1 MIQKKYM
8 YIKSICGCISFNS
21 LVAPYPYTHPIRPD
35 NIGMVDLKKHESL
48 CDIAITIRQ
57 DILSSHL
64 QEINQSLD
72 SAYDASSPLNR
83 DLI

>member
-1 MIQKKYM
+1 M

-21 LVAPYPYTHPIRPD
+21 LVVPYPYTHPIRPD
-35 NIGMVDLKKHESL
+35 NIGMVDLKKHELS

-57 DILSSHL
+57 DILLAH
-64 QEINQSLD
+64 QSLD
-72 SAYDASSPLNR
+72 SAYDASSPLTS